1 MWSRSPAHLLLASK
15 VLAAGNIYFIRGIT
29 GPIGESSALRW
40 RPNVG
45 DWKKSR
51 GPGYLLQFVVGKT
64 IPENTMRWI

>member
-1 MWSRSPAHLLLASK
+1 MWSRSPAHLLLAFK
-15 VLAAGNIYFIRGIT
+15 VFTAGNIYFNRGIT

-40 RPNVG
+40 LSNVG

-51 GPGYLLQFVVGKT
+51 GPEYLLQCVVGKT